1 MAGRIARL
9 RQLKCSH
16 FDATY
21 VLTVDFMEIWLLGH
35 GLSSVK
41 NAWDRMPFLTDV
53 LYSEEANNYN
63 RNISS
68 NNANDNNDKVLFSFD
83 SLMNKIK
90 HNLIIANYGAS
101 WAVDNDDGSSFYDI
115 FDNVF
120 LDSNGFKVRLS
131 CF

>member
-1 MAGRIARL
+1 
-9 RQLKCSH
+9 
-16 FDATY
+16 
-21 VLTVDFMEIWLLGH
+21 
-35 GLSSVK
+35 
-41 NAWDRMPFLTDV
+41 MPFLTDV